1 DDIREK
7 LVAKGVP
14 REEIAFIHE
23 AKNETAKAEMF
34 AKVRRGDIR
43 VLIGSTAKMG
53 CGTNVQTKLVA
64 SHDLDAP
71 WRPADMEQRRGR
83 MVRQGN
89 ENKKVHLFRYVT
101 EKTFDSYLFQTL
113 ENKQKFIGQIMTSK
127 SPARNCADVD
137 ANALSYSEVKA
148 LCAGNPLIKEKMTLE
163 NEIAE
168 LKMIKSSYD
177 NQHYQLQDN
186 VLKKYP
192 VELEATTKRIGYI
205 KDDIKYL
212 EGVPDRL
219 NEDGKKILDIK
230 IGGVTYSEREKAGEA
245 LLAAMRDKCT
255 PNAEKME
262 TLAEYKG
269 FKISISF
276 NSWQQQYVAELK
288 RENQPY
294 RINLGTSPGGNITR
308 IENAISGL
316 PQNLDN
322 LIARE
327 AELKTLIAEGEIEMN
342 KPFPQAAELHDKMER
357 LAQIEIEL
365 QPPEKVTD
373 KDAKESDKQTAEN
386 TQEKP
391 LFSRSIQRDFAEKA
405 KNNTP
410 DNSQEKEAL

>member
-1 DDIREK
+1 
-7 LVAKGVP
+7 
-14 REEIAFIHE
+14 
-23 AKNETAKAEMF
+23 
-34 AKVRRGDIR
+34 
-43 VLIGSTAKMG
+43 
-53 CGTNVQTKLVA
+53 
-64 SHDLDAP
+64 
-71 WRPADMEQRRGR
+71 

-113 ENKQKFIGQIMTSK
+113 ENKHKFIGQIMTSK

-137 ANALSYSEVKA
+137 AAALSYSKVKA

-192 VELEATTKRIGYI
+192 VELEATTKRIEYL

-212 EGVPDRL
+212 EGVPDKL

-230 IGGVTYSEREKAGEA
+230 IGGITYNDREKAGEA

-269 FKISISF
+269 FKISITF
-276 NSWQQQYVAELK
+276 NTWQQQYVAELK
-288 RENQPY
+288 RENLPY
-294 RINLGTSPGGNITR
+294 RINLGTSTSGNITR

-316 PQNLDN
+316 PKELDMAT
-322 LIARE
+322 ARE
-327 AELKTLIAEGEIEMN
+327 AELKTLIEEGKVEMN

-373 KDAKESDKQTAEN
+373 KDAKESDRNTAEN
-386 TQEKP
+386 SSSKA
-391 LFSRSIQRDFAEKA
+391 LFSRSIQRGFAEKT
-405 KNNTP
+405 KTESP